1 MRGDSRAVMLH
12 ASGWLLFKNMTSAL
26 ALEIMRD
33 LFFAVFKLPIRI
45 LAKFP
50 IFACGFNMLNVL
62 LVAFGGAVGS
72 VCRYLTGV
80 FMTRLYGPMFPWG
93 TLTVNVLGSFAIG
106 FLTELVARRLNA
118 SMEMRLLI
126 VTGFLVATPPSR
138 PLARY
143 CGADGAGSERGCG
156 LLCRRQPH
164 RVAGGYVRRSCSCRA
179 VL

>member
-1 MRGDSRAVMLH
+1 
-12 ASGWLLFKNMTSAL
+12 
-26 ALEIMRD
+26 
-33 LFFAVFKLPIRI
+33 
-45 LAKFP
+45 
-50 IFACGFNMLNVL
+50 MLNVL

-126 VTGFLVATPPSR
+126 VTGFLGGYTTFSSFSLDTVA
-138 PLARY
+138 LM
-143 CGADGAGSERGCG
+143 ERGASAAAVSYVVVSLVVSLAATFGG
-156 LLCRRQPH
+156 LAL
-164 RVAGGYVRRSCSCRA
+164 GRA